1 MNKFN
6 GKMLEAADT
15 NSEMTTQTKRTTKS
29 SQGEK
34 KTPKGTRYGSPGAD
48 ELDEAATLM
57 PGQTLNERDPNFDGE
72 FDMRG
77 GMDEDE
83 AMEEERMGQMRKA
96 KESPRVIYK
105 DGEGQVFNP
114 SKKFGIIEDNSL
126 IYDNVTTSYPL
137 NLPTDFYQKYIN
149 QNMPNKEGGNG
160 KWFIRPHH
168 LETLTQHPLS
178 IKDDVL
184 NTRYY
189 SHYNQSFGKKEEKND
204 NADAIV
210 NIEKHLEHLK

>member
-6 GKMLEAADT
+6 GKMLEVADT

-83 AMEEERMGQMRKA
+83 AMEEDRVDNFGCGNDGDEKQIPWYW
-96 KESPRVIYK
+96 PRR
-105 DGEGQVFNP
+105 
-114 SKKFGIIEDNSL
+114 
-126 IYDNVTTSYPL
+126 YPL
-137 NLPTDFYQKYIN
+137 
-149 QNMPNKEGGNG
+149 
-160 KWFIRPHH
+160 
-168 LETLTQHPLS
+168 
-178 IKDDVL
+178 
-184 NTRYY
+184 
-189 SHYNQSFGKKEEKND
+189 
-204 NADAIV
+204 
-210 NIEKHLEHLK
+210 